1 MWGIHIVIITLLDVL
16 STHYRVIYKFPWWIV
31 IFLRND
37 NFWGGILW
45 ETIIRQILK
54 EISNRRPTLSLHHS
68 ASFIFVMPCRRC
80 FSFNQWRPRYVI
92 SITYSFIREIV
103 LIILI
108 TFYSSYYSQVCSRIG
123 PWYVTWRIREFG
135 LSTIDK
141 PVLDDLTF
149 YGFISEIQF
158 FTWYESSITS
168 LTPEA
173 MNSVFEAE
181 LMNFLLSK
189 LKPRVW
195 ESNYTFLLEV

>member
-1 MWGIHIVIITLLDVL
+1 MSPG
-16 STHYRVIYKFPWWIV
+16 
-31 IFLRND
+31 
-37 NFWGGILW
+37 
-45 ETIIRQILK
+45 
-54 EISNRRPTLSLHHS
+54 
-68 ASFIFVMPCRRC
+68 
-80 FSFNQWRPRYVI
+80 
-92 SITYSFIREIV
+92 
-103 LIILI
+103 
-108 TFYSSYYSQVCSRIG
+108 
-123 PWYVTWRIREFG
+123 EFG